1 MPSPHLPYLL
11 VSKTVSSMKWI
22 SLGQLYQK
30 KKKKFSKI
38 GLGQLYVKEIIFFF
52 FSKNGTGQLC
62 KKKNFF
68 LNRSGTSLSK
78 KTYKT
83 PLGETGCLGN
93 PYFTGCLSIQFF
105 NSPLPLTQSVRP
117 PMATYPSL
125 CSTCVT
131 YGTLC
136 HARGHQVLP
145 NPLDAY
151 ESFFFHCLM
160 SPAFHPGFSDLWGSP
175 PALSSTPTLGGF
187 FLFFNS
193 LTCGTLC
200 HARGH
205 SHSYLGK
212 RRISPGVISI
222 LSMYLR
228 LHT

>member
-1 MPSPHLPYLL
+1 MI
-11 VSKTVSSMKWI
+11 SSNFI
-22 SLGQLYQK
+22 K
-30 KKKKFSKI
+30 KKKKISQKSVWSNFIKKINLSKI
-38 GLGQLYVKEIIFFF
+38 DLGKLY
-52 FSKNGTGQLC
+52 
-62 KKKNFF
+62 KKKKKT
-68 LNRSGTSLSK
+68 LNKSK
-78 KTYKT
+78 KTSKT

-136 HARGHQVLP
+136 HARGH
-145 NPLDAY
+145 
-151 ESFFFHCLM
+151 
-160 SPAFHPGFSDLWGSP
+160 
-175 PALSSTPTLGGF
+175 
-187 FLFFNS
+187 
-193 LTCGTLC
+193 
-200 HARGH
+200 